1 MIFWPCGA
9 FWQFLRRLKTCAG
22 ETNARHSS
30 MHVSNHRFQWTP
42 RNCLNKLVAAI
53 WTQTVTKSSE
63 KWRLFTG
70 KSWLKIYSLWVLGH
84 IWTGFF
90 KLVKFISTLS
100 TYYTFLRQKSLFDFS
115 LLFHPFSPPGRLPK
129 AAMPPWKWF
138 LRVPWWNTF
147 QWDPR
152 EPPKP
157 FLEKKYFRPE
167 IPNPLSQPSVQ

>member
-1 MIFWPCGA
+1 
-9 FWQFLRRLKTCAG
+9 
-22 ETNARHSS
+22 

-84 IWTGFF
+84 IWTGFSM
-90 KLVKFISTLS
+90 LVKFLSTLS
-100 TYYTFLRQKSLFDFS
+100 TYYTFLRQKRMFDFS
-115 LLFHPFSPPGRLPK
+115 LHFHPFSPPGRLPK
-129 AAMPPWKWF
+129 ASTTPWKCS

-147 QWDPR
+147 QWGPR
-152 EPPKP
+152 KPPKP
-157 FLEKKYFRPE
+157 LLPPKNFQPWDPKSQ
-167 IPNPLSQPSVQ
+167 SQPSVPCHLITFLG